1 VVNLRS
7 WDDRWLPAAA
17 EVVQSRLRRWRGRLA
32 DLAGPGTVVGDGVRR
47 QPALAGSIATV
58 TAAAIVLGIAGG
70 PGGPSDGDSGG
81 APVPSSSVPVPVTT
95 TIGPTPGASVATY
108 LTNASF
114 NLRRFGESA
123 RGRAGYAVVDL
134 RRYLLPAQAETLF
147 GGVEVVRAYVRAPG
161 KGLPTQVHAVP
172 LQNTF
177 APLAAGMQAS
187 GRLAAATAHTFGELV
202 AQLKPH
208 TRQDRLLRARYA
220 LQQRASAYEAGQLAA
235 PASCAC
241 VFSVVVHATS
251 TDLLRLASASEVRAV
266 DPASADVSLNTLTVF
281 PLEPEI
287 TGIVPRGGLFGG

>member
-17 EVVQSRLRRWRGRLA
+17 AAVQSRRQRWQARLA
-32 DLAGPGTVVGDGVRR
+32 AVLGPGSVVGAGVRR

-58 TAAAIVLGIAGG
+58 AVAAVVLAIAGG
-70 PGGPSDGDSGG
+70 PGGPGDGDSGG
-81 APVPSSSVPVPVTT
+81 APVPPSGLPVPVTT
-95 TIGPTPGASVATY
+95 TVGPTPGTSVATY

-114 NLRRFGESA
+114 DLRRFGESA

-134 RRYLLPAQAETLF
+134 RHYLLPTQVETLF
-147 GGVEVVRAYVRAPG
+147 GSVEVVRAYVRAPA

-177 APLAAGMQAS
+177 EPLAAGMQAS

-202 AQLKPH
+202 AQLKPR

-220 LQQRASAYEAGQLAA
+220 LQQQASTYEARHLST
-235 PASCAC
+235 PATCAC
-241 VFSVVVHATS
+241 VFAVVVHAGS

-266 DPASADVSLNTLTVF
+266 DPASADVSLNALTVF

-287 TGIVPRGGLFGG
+287 TGVVPRGGLFGG